1 MCKIPDL
8 IEFCAKTEPSD
19 FYKIITDSSTA
30 ATDHQK
36 LKVYQQFVN
45 CCVQHVVGKLKMSKM
60 GKNLSDKDRMR
71 YEKSITITDEAFAI
85 LILEDRWA
93 LWDQIYRKRKA
104 NHHQLLSGDEDD
116 QRAENERK
124 EKTGPNLTVYSYHG
138 TKAPHYKGFC
148 SQTASVRINEI
159 YEYISEFRAK
169 EEGKQVLKKI
179 GEYSGDKVNQGPKRK
194 KEKMDRCIMPMDQ
207 RQVAVN
213 EFSSDSEEDDMLE
226 EEDVGERQAV

>member
-1 MCKIPDL
+1 
-8 IEFCAKTEPSD
+8 
-19 FYKIITDSSTA
+19 
-30 ATDHQK
+30 
-36 LKVYQQFVN
+36 
-45 CCVQHVVGKLKMSKM
+45 MSKM
-60 GKNLSDKDRMR
+60 GKNLSDRDRMR
-71 YEKSITITDEAFAI
+71 YEKSISITDEAFAI
-85 LILEDRWA
+85 LVLEDRWT
-93 LWDQIYRKRKA
+93 LWNRIYIKRKE

-148 SQTASVRINEI
+148 SQTASDRINEI
-159 YEYISEFRAK
+159 FEYISAFRAK

-194 KEKMDRCIMPMDQ
+194 KEKKDRCIMPEDQ